1 MFGFGKKKKSKENTG
16 STLPANATFT
26 VIPEVFY
33 GGADP
38 VIHYA
43 SVSPQRTTHRSRFTD
58 PKFFLAAGGA
68 LFIILLLAAAV
79 WYLAPARFG
88 FTDTATPPPV
98 SAPPS
103 RPPSVSEPKTPVSIP
118 LDITTTTKQPETP
131 DDPPAAS
138 TGVQPERL
146 GEWPRL
152 NLLDSSDIDEDELTD
167 KEEEIFAT
175 DSGSSDTDLDG
186 YYDGLEVINLYNPKG
201 STPVKIIDSGT
212 VREYVNARWQYRI
225 YYPSAWQSAM
235 VDANEDQVIFSAPGG
250 DFVEVRAL
258 PKPSGQP
265 FDSWFAETINGQR
278 FGDLAKHANRF
289 EVQGFERKDHLVA
302 YYPAD
307 IVVFAVL
314 YHPQSPG
321 PVDFRRVMI
330 MMTNSFRLGRIT
342 SEVPPQIPLPAEGT
356 TTTENE

>member
-1 MFGFGKKKKSKENTG
+1 MFGFGKKKKIKREYR

-118 LDITTTTKQPETP
+118 LDITTTTTQPETP

-146 GEWPRL
+146 GERPRL
-152 NLLDSSDIDEDELTD
+152 NLLVSSDIDEDELTD
-167 KEEEIFAT
+167 KDEEIFAT

-186 YYDGLEVINLYNPKG
+186 YE
-201 STPVKIIDSGT
+201 
-212 VREYVNARWQYRI
+212 A
-225 YYPSAWQSAM
+225 
-235 VDANEDQVIFSAPGG
+235 
-250 DFVEVRAL
+250 
-258 PKPSGQP
+258 
-265 FDSWFAETINGQR
+265 
-278 FGDLAKHANRF
+278 
-289 EVQGFERKDHLVA
+289 
-302 YYPAD
+302 
-307 IVVFAVL
+307 
-314 YHPQSPG
+314 
-321 PVDFRRVMI
+321 
-330 MMTNSFRLGRIT
+330 
-342 SEVPPQIPLPAEGT
+342 
-356 TTTENE
+356 